1 MENFTKRIEK
11 ILESKNITASEFSK
25 IIDVPRSVVSH
36 VLNHRNKP
44 SLDFIIK
51 ISKAFD
57 DISLDYLINGIDYDK
72 DPSPLPSLNKSK
84 SKKNDHNAKEIKK
97 IVFFYSDESFEI
109 FKK

>member
-57 DISLDYLINGIDYDK
+57 DISLDYLINGVDSDK
-72 DPSPLPSLNKSK
+72 DPSPIPSLNNSK

-97 IVFFYSDESFEI
+97 IVFFYSDESFKI

>member
-57 DISLDYLINGIDYDK
+57 DISLDYLINGIDSDE

-84 SKKNDHNAKEIKK
+84 KNEHNAKEIKK
-97 IVFFYSDESFEI
+97 IVFFYSDESFKI